1 MGEDT
6 KNKDSTLI
14 WWNKKDFKWVR
25 QESSHRRLK
34 RAQLIR
40 MAVID
45 WLRENAQTKEPK

>member
-1 MGEDT
+1 MEQSLEKT
-6 KNKDSTLI
+6 DSTLI
-14 WWNKKDFKWVR
+14 WWDKKDFKWVR

-40 MAVID
+40 MAVVD